1 MKPQLETVENT
12 FKVATPAPLPEALYI
27 GILQNALKEDLGLTG
42 DVTST
47 LTVPETKLAEAT
59 FVARGEGVIAGLEM
73 ALRTF
78 GLVDPTLTT
87 QTFVADGTFVQA
99 GTPLA
104 KVSGKARNILTAERV
119 ALNLLGHLCGVATTT
134 YSMVKQLEGL
144 ETGTDT
150 KLLDTRKTQL
160 NLRALQKYAVTCG
173 GGVNHR
179 FGLYDLIMIKD
190 NHIAYAGGL
199 KQALEAARAGRSH
212 NLKIEVEVDTLTQL
226 KELINLGGAD
236 IVLLDNMTGETL
248 AKAVAMVKQSGLN
261 MVTEASG
268 NVTPETVR
276 QIAASGVDYI
286 SSGYITHS
294 AKNMDIGLDI
304 L

>member
-1 MKPQLETVENT
+1 MKPQLRTVTNT
-12 FKVATPAPLPEALYI
+12 IKIAQPAPLPEALYI
-27 GILQNALKEDLGLTG
+27 DILNDALKEDLGLIG
-42 DVTST
+42 DVTSA
-47 LTVPETKLAEAT
+47 LTIPETKTSEAT
-59 FVARGEGVIAGLEM
+59 FVARGEGVIAGLKM
-73 ALRTF
+73 ALKTF
-78 GLVDPTLTT
+78 ELVDPNLNIE
-87 QTFVADGTFVQA
+87 TFVTDGDLVTK

-104 KVSGKARNILTAERV
+104 KVSGKARSILTAERV
-119 ALNLLGHLCGVATTT
+119 ALNLLGHLCGIATTT

-144 ETGTDT
+144 PT

-179 FGLYDLIMIKD
+179 MGLYDMIMIKD

-199 KQALEAARAGRSH
+199 EAALTAAKAGRSH
-212 NLKIEVEVDTLTQL
+212 SLKIEVEVDTLGQL
-226 KELINLGGAD
+226 QELINLGGCD
-236 IVLLDNMTGETL
+236 IVLLDNMNGDTL
-248 AKAVAMVKQSGLN
+248 KQAVGMVKASGLN

-276 QIAASGVDYI
+276 TIAESGVDFI
-286 SSGYITHS
+286 SSGFITHS